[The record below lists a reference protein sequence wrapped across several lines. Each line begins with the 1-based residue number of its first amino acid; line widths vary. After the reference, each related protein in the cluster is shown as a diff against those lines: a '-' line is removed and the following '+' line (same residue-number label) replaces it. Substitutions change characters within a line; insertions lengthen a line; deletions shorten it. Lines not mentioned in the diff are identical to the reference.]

1 MEPYYQ
7 GLCFLP
13 VQLFL
18 WGIRLYLGFPVE
30 RSLRFIALLYK
41 ERGLACSLIDQ
52 SCLLVVDYCYPF
64 ILIVLVV
71 IYIGIQPLV
80 EVLVNNLY
88 LAIGLGMVGR

>member
-18 WGIRLYLGFPVE
+18 WGVRLHLGFLVE
-30 RSLRFIALLYK
+30 RSPRFIALLCK
-41 ERGLACSLIDQ
+41 ERGLARSLVDQ
-52 SCLLVVDYCYPF
+52 SCLLVVNYCYPF
-64 ILIVLVV
+64 VLIVLVV
-71 IYIGIQPLV
+71 IHIGIQPLV
-80 EVLVNNLY
+80 EVLVNNLC